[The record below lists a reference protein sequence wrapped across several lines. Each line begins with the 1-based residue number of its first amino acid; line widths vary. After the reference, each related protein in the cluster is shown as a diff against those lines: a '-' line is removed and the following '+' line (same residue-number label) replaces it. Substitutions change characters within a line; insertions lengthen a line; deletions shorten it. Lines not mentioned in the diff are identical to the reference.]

1 MRELSIFIDESG
13 DAAFRS
19 KFYLVTLVFHDQS
32 VSLAGRFAKY
42 EAALRDQQLD
52 CMPFHFN
59 PLLNGNDDYR
69 WKDIRN
75 RKRQL
80 AAFTAF
86 VQYLPIRYATFL
98 FEKRGRLDDPVRLA
112 AAIEADVSRFLRA
125 NLADLQ
131 RYDKVKIYY
140 DGGQSLVTR
149 ALHKVIEGTLAAQAA
164 IYRDTTPG
172 KYRLAQVADYLCGI
186 ELTAAKYERHLQTKT
201 DTEFFGGTRDF
212 KKNFL
217 KKMRKKRVA

>member
-19 KFYLVTLVFHDQS
+19 NFYLVTLVFHDQS
-32 VSLAGRFAKY
+32 VSLGDRFAKY
-42 EAALRDQQLD
+42 EAALLNQQLD
-52 CMPFHFN
+52 CIPFHFN

-86 VQYLPIRYATFL
+86 VQYLPIQYATFL
-98 FEKRGRLDDPVRLA
+98 FEKRGRLDDPARLA
-112 AAIEADVSRFLRA
+112 TAIEADVAQFLRA
-125 NLADLQ
+125 NLACLQ
-131 RYDKVKIYY
+131 GYDKVKIYY

-149 ALHKVIEGTLAAQAA
+149 ALHKAIEGALAAQATV
-164 IYRDTTPG
+164 YRDAVPG
-172 KYRLAQVADYLCGI
+172 NYRLAQVADYLCGI
-186 ELTAAKYERHLQTKT
+186 ELTAAKYEHRLQTKT
-201 DTEFFGGTRDF
+201 DVEFFGGVRDF

-217 KKMRKKRVA
+217 KKMRKKRIS